1 MYTVLDYGR
10 MADDG
15 VRMDAYA
22 RAIARVVRPGSTV
35 LDLGA
40 GTGIFT
46 LLALRAGAKR
56 VHAVEPNPAVFLLPE
71 LAAANGASEGIVVHS
86 TTSFDVTLPEPVDV
100 VISDMRG
107 ALPLNDDHIDAVR
120 DARARLMRPGGTL
133 LPARDRLFVAP
144 VESHDLWRA
153 FARCWESFERLG
165 VDARAART
173 SILNGF
179 YGDAKAPVCASN
191 MLAPGAVWGELDYAT
206 TNGEPLEG
214 TVEVVVTRAGIVH
227 GLSLWFEATVH
238 GDIGYSTEP
247 GSQLTY
253 GRAFLPLLEPV
264 PVRHGDRFRVTV
276 RADARGTRWAWD
288 TEITHADGGLW
299 KARQS
304 TFLGTPTAPEA
315 LLRSSPM
322 HAPRR
327 SPDGERVLEVLR
339 AFDGTATT
347 AQIAERLAASHPRGA
362 LDARRALEEVQRLV
376 ADYGA

>member
-22 RAIARVVRPGSTV
+22 RAIARVVRPGSVV

-40 GTGIFT
+40 GTGIFS
-46 LLALRAGAKR
+46 LLAVRAGAKR
-56 VHAVEPNPAVFLLPE
+56 VHAVEPNPAVWLVPE
-71 LAAANGASEGIVVHS
+71 LAAANGASSAIVVHP
-86 TTSFDVTLPEPVDV
+86 TTSFEVELPEPADV

-107 ALPLNDDHIDAVR
+107 ALPLHDDHIDAVK
-120 DARARLMRPGGTL
+120 DARTRLMRPGGTL
-133 LPARDRLFVAP
+133 LPSRDRLFVAP
-144 VESHDLWRA
+144 VESIDLWRTL
-153 FARCWESFERLG
+153 ARGWESFEKLG
-165 VDARAART
+165 VEARVART
-173 SILNGF
+173 SVLNGF

-191 MLAPGAVWGELDYAT
+191 TLAPGAAWAELEYAT
-206 TNGEPLEG
+206 AEGEALAG
-214 TVEVVVTRAGIVH
+214 TVEVTATRGGVVH

-238 GDIGYSTEP
+238 GDIGYTTAP

-264 PVRHGDRFRVTV
+264 PVRHGDSFRITL

-288 TEITHADGGLW
+288 TEIFGEGRPAW

-304 TFLGTPTAPEA
+304 TFLGNPTAPEA
-315 LLRSSPM
+315 LLRSSPT

-327 SPDGERVLEVLR
+327 APAGERALEVLR
-339 AFDGTATT
+339 ALDGTATIG
-347 AQIAERLAASHPRGA
+347 QIAERLAATHPTGA
-362 LDARRALEEVQRLV
+362 LGARRALEEVQRLV